1 MTRGATGKIVLLPFT
16 FLEMTD
22 EAVLFR
28 HSYVGSLDD
37 LRMTGGASELHLPLE
52 LVKVLNV
59 VEDNVFEDDVLVEA
73 FPFVAAALEAA

>member
-37 LRMTGGASELHLPLE
+37 LRMTGGASELHLSLE
-52 LVKVLNV
+52 FVKVLNV
-59 VEDNVFEDDVLVEA
+59 IENNVFEDDVLVEV
-73 FPFVAAALEAA
+73 FPLVATALETA